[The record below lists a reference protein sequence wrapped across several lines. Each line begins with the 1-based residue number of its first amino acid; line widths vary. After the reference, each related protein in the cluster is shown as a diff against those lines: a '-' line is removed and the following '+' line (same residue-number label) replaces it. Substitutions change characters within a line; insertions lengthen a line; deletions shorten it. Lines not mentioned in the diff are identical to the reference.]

1 MLTPKTQDYLRD
13 YCPEDLHGRCVVVT
27 GANSGIGFKACE
39 ELVHLGASVIMACRN
54 IRKAE
59 SARTAILESYPDANI
74 RCMTLDLAS
83 RNSIHSF
90 VQQIISEGQ
99 DIHAFVNNAG
109 VLNAKGRTAEGFE
122 VIIGTNYIGTWTLT
136 EAILPY
142 LQSLGHEVRLINTS
156 SIAHKAGSLDYGNF
170 FFDKGY
176 GRFKAYSRSKLCVT
190 KYSLA
195 LHSRLEGSNV
205 KLYLSHPGTSLTPIA
220 TNALGSWTSTLVG
233 IVGRWIIQSPEKSA
247 LSIPYIVAGNR
258 TAGQMYGPAG
268 ILEAW
273 GYPGRSKISRKAL
286 FGWDELQEFTTR
298 LVNG

>member
-1 MLTPKTQDYLRD
+1 MLSPKTQSYLRD
-13 YCPEDLHGRCVVVT
+13 NCPEDMHGKWVAVT

-83 RNSIHSF
+83 RSSILSF
-90 VQQIISEGQ
+90 VQEIVSEGL

-109 VLNAKGRTAEGFE
+109 ILNAKGRTAEGFE
-122 VIIGTNYIGTWTLT
+122 LIIGTNYIGTWMLT

-142 LQSLGHEVRLINTS
+142 LLTLGHEVRLINTS
-156 SIAHKAGSLDYGNF
+156 SIAHKAGSIDFGNF
-170 FFDKGY
+170 FFEKGY

-195 LHSRLEGSNV
+195 LHRRTEGSNV
-205 KLYLSHPGTSLTPIA
+205 KLFLSHPGTSLTPIA
-220 TNALGSWTSTLVG
+220 TNALGSRTSSVVG
-233 IVGRWIIQSPEKSA
+233 FIGRWIIQTPEKSA
-247 LSIPYIVAGNR
+247 LSIPYIIAGNR
-258 TAGQMYGPAG
+258 KAGQMYGPAG

-273 GYPGRSKISRKAL
+273 GYPGKSKISRKAL
-286 FGWDELQEFTTR
+286 AGWDELQEFTTR